1 MFGRCHGIETSGRID
16 AYVIR
21 WFGRFR
27 RANPQPPL
35 PRPLRSLVM
44 TDEQFKTLVRE
55 LRIIQIGIAV
65 MIVILV
71 FIAGWLQP

>member
-1 MFGRCHGIETSGRID
+1 
-16 AYVIR
+16 
-21 WFGRFR
+21 
-27 RANPQPPL
+27 
-35 PRPLRSLVM
+35 M
-44 TDEQFKTLVRE
+44 TEGQFKTLVRE

>member
-1 MFGRCHGIETSGRID
+1 MCVVGGSSPVG
-16 AYVIR
+16 Y
-21 WFGRFR
+21 
-27 RANPQPPL
+27 PL
-35 PRPLRSLVM
+35 M
-44 TDEQFKTLVRE
+44 NEEQFKSLVRE

>member
-1 MFGRCHGIETSGRID
+1 
-16 AYVIR
+16 
-21 WFGRFR
+21 
-27 RANPQPPL
+27 
-35 PRPLRSLVM
+35 M
-44 TDEQFKTLVRE
+44 TDEQFKALVRE